1 MKILLK
7 KHFFKPMQ
15 NSQLT
20 HILFALSKKESRELR
35 KWLVS
40 PIHNQR
46 SDVVQLYEYLTSGNR
61 LEDDKSLEKERI
73 FRKLYPKEAY
83 DDARMRQVIHFLQE
97 SIEDYLTFKKAAE
110 DEILSKLYLAQSY
123 RERKLMKLHDKIM
136 KEIQQKQ
143 EFQPLLNDES
153 MELRYLVEKEKSLQ
167 LSEKSRAVALNY
179 QEMSDIAE
187 MAFIAKK
194 LKMACL
200 MLSHQKI
207 YKKDY
212 DFGMLDALLDY
223 LKTKEAIL
231 DTPFIKVYYHIYN
244 LFRFPQEEEHF
255 YEVKNNLRNYDYAF
269 SNAEKSDLYLIAIN
283 YCIGR
288 MNIGSKQ
295 FVREA
300 FEFYQ
305 KGLEHSILLENGFLS
320 PLNFRNIVSI
330 GTTLKEFD
338 WVSTFIE
345 EYQQNLAP
353 EYRENFVKFAMARLY
368 FEQGDYD
375 RAQDLLIQFD
385 IDDILINLTAKTM
398 LIRVYYEKD
407 EFMALESLLDSM
419 RAYINRKKMLAYHKM
434 SFKELISASKR
445 LIKIQFNDR
454 KKIEILNSQITNSRI
469 LPSHMK
475 EWFVEQLKK
484 LRR

>member
-1 MKILLK
+1 
-7 KHFFKPMQ
+7 MQ
-15 NSQLT
+15 NSQLV
-20 HILFALSKKESRELR
+20 HILFSLSKKESRELR

-46 SDVVQLYEYLTSGNR
+46 SDVVQLYEYLTSGNH

-73 FRKLYPKEAY
+73 FKKLYPKEVY
-83 DDARMRQVIHFLQE
+83 DDARMRQVIHFLQDA
-97 SIEDYLTFKKAAE
+97 IEAYFTFKKSTE
-110 DEILSKLYLAQSY
+110 DEVLAKLYLAQSY
-123 RERKLMKLHDKIM
+123 RERKLLKLHEKIM
-136 KEIQQKQ
+136 KELQHKQ
-143 EFQPLLNDES
+143 EIQPLLNDETL
-153 MELRYLVEKEKSLQ
+153 ELRYLVEKEKSLQ

-179 QEMSDIAE
+179 QEMSDFAE

-194 LKMACL
+194 LKLACL
-200 MLSHQKI
+200 MISHQKI
-207 YKKDY
+207 FKQDY
-212 DFGMLDALLDY
+212 DFGMLDPLLEY
-223 LKTKEAIL
+223 LKTKESIF
-231 DTPFIKVYYHIYN
+231 DTPYIKVYYHIYN
-244 LFRFPQEEEHF
+244 LFRYPQEEAHF
-255 YEVKNNLRNYDYAF
+255 YEVKNNLQSYDDAF
-269 SNAEKSDLYLIAIN
+269 SKAEKSDLYLIAIN

-288 MNIGSKQ
+288 MNVGSKK

-305 KGLEHSILLENGFLS
+305 KGLMNSILLEGGFIS
-320 PLNFRNIVSI
+320 PLNFRNIVAI

-338 WVSTFIE
+338 WVSSFIE
-345 EYQQNLAP
+345 EYQQNLAS
-353 EYRENFVKFAMARLY
+353 EYRDNFVKFSLARLY

-398 LIRVYYEKD
+398 LIRLYYEKD

-454 KKIEILNSQITNSRI
+454 KKIETLQNQITNSRI

-475 EWFVEQLKK
+475 EWFLEQLRK

>member
-83 DDARMRQVIHFLQE
+83 DDAKMRQVIHFLQE
-97 SIEDYLTFKKAAE
+97 SIEEYLVFVKN
-110 DEILSKLYLAQSY
+110 QSDDLQCQLNLVKSF
-123 RERKLMKLHDKIM
+123 RERKLEKLYDKAM
-136 KEIQQKQ
+136 RKLEQSFLDFPFRN
-143 EFQPLLNDES
+143 ED
-153 MELRYLVEKEKSLQ
+153 YLDKAYWIEKEKSEQ
-167 LSEKSRAVALNY
+167 LSEKRAQISNY
-179 QEMSDIAE
+179 QQMSDQVEIS
-187 MAFIAKK
+187 FITRK
-194 LKMACL
+194 LKIACV

-207 YKKDY
+207 YKTNY
-212 DFGMLDALLDY
+212 NFGLLESVLQHLQTQDT
-223 LKTKEAIL
+223 LLQEPAIKL
-231 DTPFIKVYYHIYN
+231 YFHFYN
-244 LFRFPQEEEHF
+244 LFRFPDEEFHFFEIKKVLSSSEHF
-255 YEVKNNLRNYDYAF
+255 FDALERKDI
-269 SNAEKSDLYLIAIN
+269 YLMVIN
-283 YCIGR
+283 YCISR
-288 MNIGSKQ
+288 MNIGYKS

-300 FEFYQ
+300 FEFYR
-305 KGLEHSILLENGFLS
+305 KAIESRIIIENGI
-320 PLNFRNIVSI
+320 LNHLAFRNIVTA
-330 GTTLKEFD
+330 GTTLREFE
-338 WVSTFIE
+338 WVSKFIE
-345 EYQQNLAP
+345 EYQNYLAP
-353 EYRENFVKFAMARLY
+353 EYRENFVKFALARLY

-398 LIRVYYEKD
+398 LIRLYYEKD

-454 KKIEILNSQITNSRI
+454 KKIEILNNQITNSRI

-475 EWFVEQLKK
+475 EWFMEQLKK
-484 LRR
+484 LKR

>member
-1 MKILLK
+1 
-7 KHFFKPMQ
+7 MQ

-46 SDVVQLYEYLTSGNR
+46 SDVVQLYEYLTTGNH

-97 SIEDYLTFKKAAE
+97 CIESYFAFKKADE
-110 DEILSKLYLAQSY
+110 DEILAKLYLAQSY
-123 RERKLMKLHDKIM
+123 RERKLLKLHDKTM
-136 KEIQQKQ
+136 KEIQQKHEAQ
-143 EFQPLLNDES
+143 LLLNDETL
-153 MELRYLVEKEKSLQ
+153 ELRYLVEKEKSLQ
-167 LSEKSRAVALNY
+167 LSANSRAVALNY

-194 LKMACL
+194 LKLACL

-212 DFGMLDALLDY
+212 DFGMLDALLTY
-223 LKTKEAIL
+223 LKNRENIFEI
-231 DTPFIKVYYHIYN
+231 PFIKVYYHIYS

-255 YEVKNNLRNYDYAF
+255 YEVKNNLHNYDYAF

-300 FEFYQ
+300 FEMYK
-305 KGLEHSILLENGFLS
+305 KGLENNILLEGGFLS
-320 PLNFRNIVSI
+320 PLNFRNIVTA

-338 WVSTFIE
+338 WVSNFIK

-353 EYRENFVKFAMARLY
+353 EYRENFVKFALARLY

-398 LIRVYYEKD
+398 LIRLYYEKD

-454 KKIEILNSQITNSRI
+454 KKIEILNNQITDPAFAYEGVVRGA
-469 LPSHMK
+469 
-475 EWFVEQLKK
+475 VEEIEAVIRKIFS
-484 LRR
+484 